1 VWSKLLNALELRV
14 PPVALTVLFAALMWL
29 VSAYSPL
36 SITMP
41 WRNAIAFT
49 FCGAGLA
56 IALAGVLSFRL
67 AETTVNPMTPEATTA
82 MVTSGIY
89 RFSRNP
95 MYLGFFLALV
105 GWAAYLSHLF
115 AFALLPL
122 FVLYINRFQI
132 PPEERTLS
140 KKFPQEFTAYK
151 NSVRRWL

>member
-1 VWSKLLNALELRV
+1 MWSELLNALELRV
-14 PPVALTVLFAALMWL
+14 PPVALTVLFAVLMWL

-36 SITMP
+36 TVVLP
-41 WRNAIAFT
+41 WRSAMALT
-49 FCGAGLA
+49 FFSVGLA
-56 IALAGVLSFRL
+56 TALAGVVSFRQ
-67 AETTVNPMTPEATTA
+67 AKTTVNPLIPDATTA

-105 GWAAYLSHLF
+105 GWATYLSHLL

-132 PPEERTLS
+132 PPEERALS

-151 NSVRRWL
+151 DSVRRWL

>member
-1 VWSKLLNALELRV
+1 VWSELLNALELRV
-14 PPVALTVLFAALMWL
+14 PPVALTVLFAVLMWL

-36 SITMP
+36 TVALP
-41 WRNAIAFT
+41 WRSAMALT
-49 FCGAGLA
+49 FFSVGLA
-56 IALAGVLSFRL
+56 TALAGVVSFRQ
-67 AETTVNPMTPEATTA
+67 AKTTVNPLIPDATTA

-95 MYLGFFLALV
+95 MYLGFFLVLV
-105 GWAAYLSHLF
+105 GWATYLSHLL

-132 PPEERTLS
+132 PPEERALS

-151 NSVRRWL
+151 DSVRRWL